1 MHIQWLTYRLCN
13 FVPRYKCWMLRAEE
27 RPTFAVL
34 QQGLEALLDAAE
46 GGGAKAVR
54 LFSFFLLPFFLS
66 VSFESKVWHWSSHA
80 S

>member
-1 MHIQWLTYRLCN
+1 
-13 FVPRYKCWMLRAEE
+13 MLRAEE

-66 VSFESKVWHWSSHA
+66 VSFESKVWH
-80 S
+80 